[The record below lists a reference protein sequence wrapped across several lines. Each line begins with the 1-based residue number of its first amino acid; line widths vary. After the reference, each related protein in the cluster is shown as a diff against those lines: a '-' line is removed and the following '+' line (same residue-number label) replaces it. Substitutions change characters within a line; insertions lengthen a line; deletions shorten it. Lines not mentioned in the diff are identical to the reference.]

1 MWKTWTYSQRE
12 NQIGQFTPTWA
23 VQTMNLMIS
32 VSLGVIWLFFPPGS
46 RARVS
51 LQPNQNNWLVLSLP
65 INNWRWCFLLLTINT
80 MSKKTSRLSKL
91 DVSVLEAQMRC
102 GSEWPIGLVDAIAEA
117 HRTTIENVI
126 ERQHALSSEDT
137 QEHKLNIYFWHNF
150 RLPMFLLELKD
161 YGSKITSTPTMNSSI
176 LLLYKL
182 GEKRMGM
189 SKLKEKVTA
198 KAAPSTPKQG
208 TTKPWLYWKQSKHF
222 IHQSHV

>member
-12 NQIGQFTPTWA
+12 NQIGRFTPTWA

-32 VSLGVIWLFFPPGS
+32 VSLGVIWLFFPIGS

-117 HRTTIENVI
+117 HQTTSENVI
-126 ERQHALSSEDT
+126 ARQHALSSEDT
-137 QEHKLNIYFWHNF
+137 QEHKLNIYFWDNF
-150 RLPMFLLELKD
+150 RLLCP
-161 YGSKITSTPTMNSSI
+161 Y
-176 LLLYKL
+176 
-182 GEKRMGM
+182 
-189 SKLKEKVTA
+189 
-198 KAAPSTPKQG
+198 
-208 TTKPWLYWKQSKHF
+208 
-222 IHQSHV
+222 